1 MTRVNSKTRRVI
13 AVFLLAVMLVTGFGS
28 QVVTS
33 EVSAAEVTTYSDSL
47 IRSSLSE
54 ISSVLTS
61 TAYSEYLSTYQNYG
75 DATDEIVIDLSKLV
89 ADSTDASIVYA
100 DKLGGKDNV
109 LVTSDDG
116 GFTVELDVP
125 ESAFYSL
132 ELTYYTG
139 VFYLYSCDECG
150 HVVFSETKSS
160 YDVSDACPACGATTA
175 KGVMR
180 ETYTKD
186 AAIERIALVDGVAP
200 YKEARSISFQ
210 KSWADSFELDNGDVV
225 LSTSDEFKATIANGD
240 RMFPLD
246 SNDNEM
252 KPDKTQDARWVTTY
266 VYDSTGYSNDPLK
279 FFFSA
284 GKHTF
289 TIDAQREPMAISSMV
304 FKTVADVPSY
314 ADYIAKH
321 EANGAKN
328 VSVEAATK
336 IQAETPILTSNKTI
350 YQLNDRASVLS
361 EPQDVATTVL
371 NEIGG
376 DKWQYVGQWIE
387 WEFTAPESG
396 FYYIVPRSIQDYY
409 SGVYVSRKVLI
420 DGVQP
425 FEEAGYCRFNNSDNW
440 VVEPLN
446 CGKDMNGD
454 GEIDSGDSLKFYI
467 EKGTHI
473 LRMEVV
479 LGDMASILSEISESL
494 VKVNAYYRKILMVTG
509 PSPDEYRDYG
519 FDRTMPDVIRGLK
532 KEAELLTSISG
543 RLEEIIGY
551 KGDHS
556 ITLDKVAYVVN
567 QMGYY
572 PNKIASLMDD
582 LKTQTGSLGTWL
594 TSTQNQPL
602 DLDYI
607 LFMSPD
613 DKTPEAEAGFF
624 ATIWQEL
631 KKFVMSFFIDYTSIS
646 SRKGDTVV
654 EADAEHSIEVW
665 TFTSRDQAQIMRSLL
680 DDDFSTRYPGI
691 NVNIKLVVAGTLLP
705 ATLAGTGPDVSMGS
719 AQTEAINYAI
729 RSAVKALNSTT
740 NGYNFNDFSA
750 YKDDP
755 VYSQFIDDVDT
766 FDEVKARFSEEA
778 MVPLTIYGETFGIP
792 ENMSFFMLFYRKD
805 ILAELGLEVPVTWD
819 DFYDMIYVMQ
829 SNSLQ
834 IGFPTGVTGSTIWMY
849 QLDEPMYKEGN
860 YDKYMEKYGD
870 KLRAEGNTYFDEN
883 GVEIPKTDGMLIN
896 LDSDL
901 SLAQFNEVCKFY
913 TMYDFPVTY
922 DFANRFRSGEMPI
935 AVADYTAYNQ
945 LIVFAPEIKGLWEF
959 TPLPAMVDEQ
969 GNYNNTTV
977 GTVTTSMMMRSVDER
992 NNEFAA
998 WTFMQWWTSANIQSS
1013 YGNEMEALLGPSA
1026 KMNTAN
1032 LEALY
1037 AMPWSKSEYD
1047 NLYAQFQSVTCTPMY
1062 PGSYIIARNTNFAFL
1077 SVYNESAEPV
1087 SKLQS
1092 YIDSINAELSRKR
1105 EEFGLPT
1112 AEEYPLEFED

>member
-1 MTRVNSKTRRVI
+1 M
-13 AVFLLAVMLVTGFGS
+13 
-28 QVVTS
+28 
-33 EVSAAEVTTYSDSL
+33 
-47 IRSSLSE
+47 
-54 ISSVLTS
+54 
-61 TAYSEYLSTYQNYG
+61 
-75 DATDEIVIDLSKLV
+75 
-89 ADSTDASIVYA
+89 
-100 DKLGGKDNV
+100 
-109 LVTSDDG
+109 
-116 GFTVELDVP
+116 
-125 ESAFYSL
+125 
-132 ELTYYTG
+132 
-139 VFYLYSCDECG
+139 
-150 HVVFSETKSS
+150 
-160 YDVSDACPACGATTA
+160 
-175 KGVMR
+175 
-180 ETYTKD
+180 
-186 AAIERIALVDGVAP
+186 
-200 YKEARSISFQ
+200 
-210 KSWADSFELDNGDVV
+210 
-225 LSTSDEFKATIANGD
+225 
-240 RMFPLD
+240 
-246 SNDNEM
+246 
-252 KPDKTQDARWVTTY
+252 
-266 VYDSTGYSNDPLK
+266 
-279 FFFSA
+279 
-284 GKHTF
+284 
-289 TIDAQREPMAISSMV
+289 
-304 FKTVADVPSY
+304 
-314 ADYIAKH
+314 
-321 EANGAKN
+321 
-328 VSVEAATK
+328 
-336 IQAETPILTSNKTI
+336 
-350 YQLNDRASVLS
+350 
-361 EPQDVATTVL
+361 
-371 NEIGG
+371 
-376 DKWQYVGQWIE
+376 
-387 WEFTAPESG
+387 
-396 FYYIVPRSIQDYY
+396 
-409 SGVYVSRKVLI
+409 I

-454 GEIDSGDSLKFYI
+454 GKIDSGDSLKFYI

-819 DFYDMIYVMQ
+819 DF
-829 SNSLQ
+829 
-834 IGFPTGVTGSTIWMY
+834 
-849 QLDEPMYKEGN
+849 
-860 YDKYMEKYGD
+860 
-870 KLRAEGNTYFDEN
+870 
-883 GVEIPKTDGMLIN
+883 
-896 LDSDL
+896 
-901 SLAQFNEVCKFY
+901 
-913 TMYDFPVTY
+913 
-922 DFANRFRSGEMPI
+922 
-935 AVADYTAYNQ
+935 
-945 LIVFAPEIKGLWEF
+945 
-959 TPLPAMVDEQ
+959 
-969 GNYNNTTV
+969 
-977 GTVTTSMMMRSVDER
+977 
-992 NNEFAA
+992 
-998 WTFMQWWTSANIQSS
+998 
-1013 YGNEMEALLGPSA
+1013 
-1026 KMNTAN
+1026 
-1032 LEALY
+1032 
-1037 AMPWSKSEYD
+1037 
-1047 NLYAQFQSVTCTPMY
+1047 
-1062 PGSYIIARNTNFAFL
+1062 
-1077 SVYNESAEPV
+1077 
-1087 SKLQS
+1087 
-1092 YIDSINAELSRKR
+1092 
-1105 EEFGLPT
+1105 
-1112 AEEYPLEFED
+1112 